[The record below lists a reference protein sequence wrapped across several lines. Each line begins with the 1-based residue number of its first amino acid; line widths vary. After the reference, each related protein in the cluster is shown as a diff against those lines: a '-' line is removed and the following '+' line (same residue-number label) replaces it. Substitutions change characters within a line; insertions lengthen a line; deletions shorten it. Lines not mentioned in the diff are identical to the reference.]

1 MAIMLEQQLV
11 KFFDEVDA
19 RIGEGAEIEIK
30 VYEVEQF
37 LNDMDLVIE
46 GLENNGY
53 EVIQHNVP
61 KDSWGCMDHTV
72 LTIIYE
78 N

>member
-1 MAIMLEQQLV
+1 MLERQLG
-11 KFFDEVDA
+11 KFLDKVDA
-19 RIGEGAEIEIK
+19 MVGDGDAEIEIK

-46 GLENNGY
+46 CLETNGY
-53 EVIQHNVP
+53 EVIKHNVP

-72 LTIIYE
+72 LTIIGE
-78 N
+78 E